1 MDASEM
7 NRRAVVVLEEWDP
20 FTIGTEGYDLEIVDV
35 ITQLQV
41 LDHPSELAKEIQ
53 NIYEISF
60 EKWIPLEQCVDISYK
75 LIALKY
81 EAKHII

>member
-1 MDASEM
+1 MDLNEM

-20 FTIGTEGYDLEIVDV
+20 FAIGSELYGKETERVV
-35 ITQLQV
+35 AQLQV
-41 LDHPSELAKEIQ
+41 LDHPSELAKQIQ
-53 NIYEISF
+53 SIYEISF
-60 EKWIPLEQCVDISYK
+60 DKWIPLERCVEISYK

>member
-53 NIYEISF
+53 SIYEISF

>member
-1 MDASEM
+1 MEISEM
-7 NRRAVVVLEEWDP
+7 NRKAVVVLKDWDP
-20 FTIGTEGYDLEIVDV
+20 FTIGSEEYDSEVVDV
-35 ITQLQV
+35 IAQLKI

-53 NIYEISF
+53 SIYEMTF
-60 EKWIPLEQCVDISYK
+60 KKWIPLEHCVDISYK

>member
-1 MDASEM
+1 MDTNEM
-7 NRRAVVVLEEWDP
+7 NRRAGAVMEEWDP
-20 FTIGTEGYDLEIVDV
+20 FSIGSELYDAEIGEVV
-35 ITQLQV
+35 AQLHV

-53 NIYEISF
+53 RIYEDSF
-60 EKWIPLEQCVDISYK
+60 KKWIPLEQCVDISYK

>member
-53 NIYEISF
+53 SIYGISF